1 MIISTLRV
9 DPPDPLFLFW
19 GPTRLRSAQARVD
32 GRQGLR
38 HWLGSQFSWYAHRH
52 MTAEQGTDDDRF
64 IREPGIA
71 GAVAEAVRPALV
83 ELGYRLVRVQVSGR
97 DGQTLQI
104 MAERP
109 DGTMSAGDCE
119 KVSKQ
124 LSPMLDVMDPL
135 SGAYRL
141 EVSSPGIDRPLVR
154 PTDFED
160 WSGYEAK
167 INLKQAVSGKRRF
180 RGTLEGYEGDEIRV
194 EIEIKDG
201 DGPVRREMVGFPIEL
216 VDDARLVLTDELI
229 RESLRRAKKAH
240 EGLADQVKD
249 D

>member
-1 MIISTLRV
+1 MAADHS
-9 DPPDPLFLFW
+9 
-19 GPTRLRSAQARVD
+19 
-32 GRQGLR
+32 
-38 HWLGSQFSWYAHRH
+38 
-52 MTAEQGTDDDRF
+52 TDDDRF

-83 ELGYRLVRVQVSGR
+83 DLGYRLVRVQVSGR

-141 EVSSPGIDRPLVR
+141 EISSPGIDRPLVR

-180 RGTLEGYEGDEIRV
+180 RGVLEGFEDGEVRV
-194 EIEIKDG
+194 EIELKDG
-201 DGPVRREMVGFPIEL
+201 DAPARKEMIGFPISM

-229 RESLRRAKKAH
+229 RESLRRAKKARQGVQ
-240 EGLADQVKD
+240 EPEQD